1 MFQPS
6 PFNAAGGR
14 RRSRRAVLWLEN
26 KQFCY
31 KNYNHLS
38 SREGLEMNDE
48 SSAEIKAGRCLV
60 ALCVIAFLG
69 EVAKPALQASAELT
83 TQVDV

>member
-1 MFQPS
+1 
-6 PFNAAGGR
+6 
-14 RRSRRAVLWLEN
+14 
-26 KQFCY
+26 
-31 KNYNHLS
+31 
-38 SREGLEMNDE
+38 MNDE

>member
-1 MFQPS
+1 
-6 PFNAAGGR
+6 
-14 RRSRRAVLWLEN
+14 
-26 KQFCY
+26 
-31 KNYNHLS
+31 
-38 SREGLEMNDE
+38 MNDE

-83 TQVDV
+83 TKQTFDLDSKAITVTVLAD